1 MKTDTKYPATNCF
14 QNLRKMVGLIECAK
28 KLIKTTEVKENSITD
43 KYKAQTHKI
52 ERERERQT
60 EKNDKIYLS
69 TFRFSPPPS
78 HIYFP
83 FGHLMFM
90 YKLIAVIFVN
100 EYSSLLSLAQITC
113 VF

>member
-52 ERERERQT
+52 ERERDRKKMIRYICQ
-60 EKNDKIYLS
+60 
-69 TFRFSPPPS
+69 
-78 HIYFP
+78 H
-83 FGHLMFM
+83 
-90 YKLIAVIFVN
+90 FV
-100 EYSSLLSLAQITC
+100 SLLPPHIFISLLGI
-113 VF
+113 